1 MNFIPSLSGIFS
13 IPMTIFLI
21 VIFCIDVYN
30 IFTSTSFWKTISFI
44 VDAIFNGFEI
54 LIMPYNFFS
63 GLLFGAIEFISAVF
77 LFWVVVIY
85 LLVF

>member
-1 MNFIPSLSGIFS
+1 
-13 IPMTIFLI
+13 MTIFLI
-21 VIFCIDVYN
+21 VLFWYDVYF
-30 IFTSTSFWKTISFI
+30 IFTYSTSFWGTISNI
-44 VDAIFNGFEI
+44 VFAIFIGFEI